1 MPFAC
6 LFCLPVPYG
15 ECSIAITATANDI
28 SASISNHHQLM
39 VFIAME
45 RESRCF
51 CAGTVCVY
59 FTEMSSSRCTS
70 VTMRMMMKITCA
82 LLSRCYEMA
91 FSEKSEIR
99 LCLLIK
105 IFSLFVCC
113 LLNLLLLSLVL
124 DEEREAVPSCALLPH
139 LRATSRSS

>member
-51 CAGTVCVY
+51 CAEALHSVCVY
-59 FTEMSSSRCTS
+59 FTEVSRCNDDDDDDEDNL
-70 VTMRMMMKITCA
+70 CA
-82 LLSRCYEMA
+82 
-91 FSEKSEIR
+91 SE
-99 LCLLIK
+99 
-105 IFSLFVCC
+105 
-113 LLNLLLLSLVL
+113 
-124 DEEREAVPSCALLPH
+124 
-139 LRATSRSS
+139 